1 MKRSIKEKLIFNKVT
16 DDPSPYTHLSLK
28 FSSLQMSYIKLILT
42 AVSSFSLNNKKTL
55 YGQVKN
61 AQKSEP
67 KEAVLRYNNIDDQEL
82 PLKEYNAMNMHNST
96 LPS

>member
-1 MKRSIKEKLIFNKVT
+1 
-16 DDPSPYTHLSLK
+16 
-28 FSSLQMSYIKLILT
+28 MSYIKLILT